1 LICTEHVCTVVDA
14 ETVRAKTCEECGD
27 RGAETLLT
35 ERSTDSYGQPV
46 LEIVSYACADCAED
60 LVGDGYRE
68 TPVADVDP
76 DVVEVEIR
84 RSGEEK
90 FVIKKRDTDGEWLKT
105 DAETAVD
112 SLEARR

>member
-1 LICTEHVCTVVDA
+1 MNA
-14 ETVRAKTCEECGD
+14 ETVRAKTCDECGD
-27 RGAETLLT
+27 SPAEILLT

-46 LEIVSYACADCAED
+46 LEIVSYACTDCSEK
-60 LVGDGYRE
+60 LVADGYRE

-84 RSGEEK
+84 RSGAEK
-90 FVIKKRDTDGEWLKT
+90 FVIKKRDSNGEWLKT
-105 DAETAVD
+105 DLEDAVD